1 MLTSRKDFV
10 NVLAK
15 LVTPADLS
23 RLHFNKQEHL
33 HFTSVIVNGKACSV
47 DFYKSDDH
55 NWFVARVVICG
66 NLETVTVE
74 WLDLLYARSVHYL
87 PRRGSSSMERS

>member
-1 MLTSRKDFV
+1 MLISRKDFL
-10 NVLAK
+10 NVLSK

-33 HFTSVIVNGKACSV
+33 QFTSVIVNGKDCSV

-55 NWFVARVVICG
+55 NWFVARVIICG
-66 NLETVTVE
+66 VLETITVE

-87 PRRGSSSMERS
+87 PRRRSRPMD